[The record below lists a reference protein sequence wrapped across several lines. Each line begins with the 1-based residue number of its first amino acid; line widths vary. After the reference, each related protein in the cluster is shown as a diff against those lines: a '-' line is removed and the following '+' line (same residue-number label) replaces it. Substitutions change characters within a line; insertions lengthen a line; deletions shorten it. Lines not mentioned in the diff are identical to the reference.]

1 MLSESLWLAFQSLR
15 FLVVAASLAL
25 AIPAHA
31 GDDEV
36 AALLERHGMRPVE
49 PPSAATDF
57 RLPTLT
63 GETAS
68 LSDAHGRWVVL
79 TFFATW
85 CGPCATEMPTL
96 QKLHE
101 QRRDRGVDVVAV
113 ALEDDRS
120 KVQAFARSKFLT
132 FPIFMDGSG
141 QVGAMYHASSIPVTY
156 LIDPAGRIV
165 AVSRGARDWAAHSM
179 TGLIDRLLALIPP
192 DPKASSLYAAGGG
205 AVELPSNIVP
215 PTAEVIVANPTPG
228 VGRPFNVD
236 VRIRW
241 AGHIDDYILHPPSI
255 QLPESVTLTGTSART
270 SSEAGAQVITY
281 RLSLVASEPGSFAL
295 DPVEVRYTPR
305 FESKPVAGRITGPTI
320 EVVEMTVLRLPP
332 AVFALGVLAVILLC
346 AVGIAVVRR
355 RLAMR
360 PVATGN
366 DGGSSYEE
374 LRGALEN
381 ARKHRV
387 DGNVAQFLETLAAV
401 EQKIDGGSTNGSS
414 DPLAD
419 MVERAR
425 YGGQLPANDEL
436 DQLQRR
442 VERRLGELRADT
454 QAQARQAVRLN
465 DARE

>member
-1 MLSESLWLAFQSLR
+1 MNGLQST
-15 FLVVAASLAL
+15 FCVALIAGLCVPSLAR
-25 AIPAHA
+25 A

-36 AALLERHGMRPVE
+36 AALVERHGMRPVE

-113 ALEDDRS
+113 ALKDDRS
-120 KVQAFARSKFLT
+120 KLQAFARSKFLT

-141 QVGAMYHASSIPVTY
+141 KVGANYHASSIPMTY
-156 LIDPAGRIV
+156 LIDPAGRIIAV
-165 AVSRGARDWAAHSM
+165 ARGARDWAASI
-179 TGLIDRLLALIPP
+179 GLIDQLLALIPP
-192 DPKASSLYAAGGG
+192 DPKAGSLYAAGGG
-205 AVELPSNIVP
+205 AVELPTNIVP
-215 PTAEVIVANPTPG
+215 PTAEVTLANRSPSIG
-228 VGRPFNVD
+228 QPFNVD
-236 VRIRW
+236 VRVRW

-281 RLSLVASEPGSFAL
+281 SLSLVANEAGTFAL

-305 FESKPVAGRITGPTI
+305 FESKPVAGRISGPTI
-320 EVVEMTVLRLPP
+320 EVAEPTILGVHPALFVVLTGCLLLVVLLGIGGLRFVRGRSEATSDAAPT
-332 AVFALGVLAVILLC
+332 ALGPDVESLRA
-346 AVGIAVVRR
+346 
-355 RLAMR
+355 AME
-360 PVATGN
+360 
-366 DGGSSYEE
+366 S
-374 LRGALEN
+374 

-387 DGNVAQFLETLAAV
+387 EGNVAQFLETLAAM
-401 EQKIDGGSTNGSS
+401 ERTIDGGTTNEGSNV
-414 DPLAD
+414 LTD

-425 YGGQLPANDEL
+425 YGGQLPAKEEL
-436 DQLQRR
+436 DQMQRR
-442 VERRLGELRADT
+442 VERRLTELTPDT